1 MTIESDTETRFA
13 TSREFDKTSANF
25 ICVSSIGFVSSLSSV
40 IFLIPEVRENGMS
53 QASAISLA
61 LLACVLVFV
70 VSAFIASLDVAKRK
84 GEVGR
89 KEERRSRVFAL
100 FSAPFIAALLAT
112 VFSYSIP

>member
-1 MTIESDTETRFA
+1 MATESDTEA
-13 TSREFDKTSANF
+13 KLVTSREFDKTSANF
-25 ICVSSIGFVSSLSSV
+25 MCVSSIGFVSSLASV
-40 IFLIPEVRENGMS
+40 IFLIPEVRENGVS

-70 VSAFIASLDVAKRK
+70 ASAFIASLDVAKRK

-89 KEERRSRVFAL
+89 QEERRSRVFVM
-100 FSAPFIAALLAT
+100 FSVPFIVALLVT

>member
-1 MTIESDTETRFA
+1 MATESDTEA
-13 TSREFDKTSANF
+13 KLVTSREFDKTSANF
-25 ICVSSIGFVSSLSSV
+25 MCVSSIGFVSSLSSAV
-40 IFLIPEVRENGMS
+40 FLIPEVRENGMS

-84 GEVGR
+84 GEVGH
-89 KEERRSRVFAL
+89 KEESRSRVFAL

-112 VFSYSIP
+112 VFSYALP